1 MTNQFQR
8 QDLKRQLVSLT
19 VPIFI
24 ETLLIM
30 LLGFMDVLM
39 LSRVSDDAVAA
50 VGLAN
55 QILMLVNMVFMVGVM
70 GATVVC
76 SQYIGARDEKGFV
89 QTTGAAVVYNIL
101 VGAAIGIVFAFFTP
115 QIVAFLDV
123 RQELVD
129 NASVYFE
136 IVGGLS
142 VLTCLNMTFSG
153 IMRSCNLARY
163 PMYVSLLVNVLNIF
177 GNYALIF
184 GKFGFPELGV
194 QGAAISTVVSRF
206 FACSLLFW
214 AIKRQRIKK
223 SIFKS
228 LFPFPFEKLRQIF
241 KIGLPGAGEM
251 FSYSLSQT
259 VIVYLINKLGT
270 DALAA
275 RTYLTNII
283 TFIFLFALSLG
294 QSSAI
299 VVGQL
304 IGRKRKDAALRLGR
318 FSLKIA
324 VSVSV
329 SLSFCLALAG
339 PWLMPLLTGNAYIVS
354 LCLTILWVDVAL
366 EVGRAVN
373 ILGGRMLSAAGNP
386 EFAFVVGVI
395 VMWGVA
401 TLGSYVFGLW
411 LGYGLIGMWI
421 CFMADECLRA
431 FFIWRHWASQK
442 WAMKNL
448 IHAE

>member
-1 MTNQFQR
+1 MTEKH
-8 QDLKRQLVSLT
+8 DLKRQLVSLT

-30 LLGFMDVLM
+30 LLGLMDVLM
-39 LSRVSDDAVAA
+39 LSQVSDEAVAA

-55 QILMLVNMVFMVGVM
+55 QILMLVYMVFMVGVM

-76 SQYIGARDEKGFV
+76 SQYIGARNEAAFV
-89 QTTGAAVVYNIL
+89 QTTGVSLVYNIVVGTAVGL
-101 VGAAIGIVFAFFTP
+101 VFFFFTP
-115 QIVAFLDV
+115 EIVDFLDAEP
-123 RQELVD
+123 ELVD

-136 IVGGLS
+136 TVGGLS
-142 VLTCLNMTFSG
+142 VLACLNMTLSA

-163 PMYVSLLVNVLNIF
+163 PMYVSLLVNIINIF
-177 GNYALIF
+177 GNYTLIF

-194 QGAAISTVVSRF
+194 QGAAISTVISRF
-206 FACSLLFW
+206 LACSCLFW
-214 AIKRQRIKK
+214 AIKRQRIKE
-223 SIFKS
+223 SIFRS
-228 LFPFPFEKLRQIF
+228 LFPFPFDKLRQIL

-259 VIVYLINKLGT
+259 VIVYMINKLGT
-270 DALAA
+270 ESLAA

-324 VSVSV
+324 VGVSV
-329 SLSFCLALAG
+329 SLSFCLALSG
-339 PWLMPLLTGNAYIVS
+339 PWLMPLLTKNSYILS
-354 LCLTILWVDVAL
+354 LCLTILWIDVAL
-366 EVGRAVN
+366 EIGRAVN

-386 EFAFVVGVI
+386 EYAFLVGLVI
-395 VMWGVA
+395 IWGVA
-401 TLGSYVFGLW
+401 TFGSYLFGLV
-411 LGYGLIGMWI
+411 LGYGLVGMWV
-421 CFMADECLRA
+421 CFALDECLRA

-442 WAMKNL
+442 WARKTL
-448 IHAE
+448 IHNH